1 MKTKATRRT
10 ECNRSRL
17 YLAFELSLNEWKL
30 AFSSG
35 LGGRPLLRRVE
46 AGNLDELERAL
57 EEGRRRLGV
66 PRTARVCSCYE
77 AGREGFWLH
86 RYLTSIGV
94 DNRIVDSASIE
105 VNRRKRRAKSDR
117 LDATKLVTMLIRSLS
132 GEQRVW
138 SEVHVPTPAH
148 EDRRHVHRE
157 LRTLKQDKTR
167 VVNRIKGYLFNQG
180 VRLKRIRELPRILE
194 QGRLWNGDRLP
205 EGLRRRLEREWRHF
219 EFLHNQILEIETERR
234 EEVAHSRRRGAE
246 RIRQLMCLRGLGIG
260 SSTVLVR
267 EFFDW
272 RRFKN
277 GKQVGALAG
286 LVPSP
291 YQSGETTR
299 EQGISKAGNR
309 HVRGIAV
316 QLAWSWLRYQPQSRL
331 SQWYEQRF
339 GRGGPRAR
347 KVGIVALARKL
358 LVELWRFLEWG
369 VIPAGS
375 ELKA

>member
-194 QGRLWNGDRLP
+194 QGQLWNGDPLP
-205 EGLRRRLEREWRHF
+205 DGLRRRLEREWRHF

-234 EEVAHSRRRGAE
+234 EELAHSRRRGAE
-246 RIRQLMCLRGLGIG
+246 RIRQLMRLRGLGIG

-375 ELKA
+375 ELEA